1 VQRIPRELS
10 ASRHPTMH
18 RILIE
23 SRVRRRETLVLSCG
37 RLRLSTRE
45 ERREGSETLEGEARC
60 ERRVS
65 RPRSLSPSLT
75 RPRGPFVRVNFTPT
89 ATLMAISL
97 RWRRWLRDTIAPA
110 ARAGHARTRCLSSRC
125 RAPDFCPSTPS
136 QREIAHLIVTSDLL
150 ATCDRFG
157 RYSLMSTSCLRRN
170 FVL

>member
-1 VQRIPRELS
+1 MQRIPRELS

-45 ERREGSETLEGEARC
+45 EERREGSETLEGEARC

-75 RPRGPFVRVNFTPT
+75 RPRGPFVRANFTPT

-97 RWRRWLRDTIAPA
+97 RWLRDTIAPA
-110 ARAGHARTRCLSSRC
+110 ARGRTRTNSLSEQQVPGPGLLSVNTVPARD
-125 RAPDFCPSTPS
+125 RASYCY
-136 QREIAHLIVTSDLL
+136 Q
-150 ATCDRFG
+150 
-157 RYSLMSTSCLRRN
+157 
-170 FVL
+170 